1 MEISQALGHI
11 ANHPV
16 SNHLH
21 RLKEVMPK
29 PGVCSHYFADFPFGA
44 LVPEHVQSC
53 LYPQALLGLKASEYI
68 I

>member
-1 MEISQALGHI
+1 MEISEALGHT

-21 RLKEVMPK
+21 RLKKALPK
-29 PGVCSHYFADFPFGA
+29 PEVCSHYFADSSFGA
-44 LVPEHVQSC
+44 LAPEHVQSC

>member
-1 MEISQALGHI
+1 MEISQALGHT

-21 RLKEVMPK
+21 RLKQVMPK
-29 PGVCSHYFADFPFGA
+29 PKVCSHYSSDSSFEA

-53 LYPQALLGLKASEYI
+53 LYPQALLELKASEYI
-68 I
+68 V